1 MSAWNDIQDHLDVAG
16 KTIDSFD
23 VRYNGGREGAYTR
36 AAEEAREHI
45 KRTIFELEAKADERD
60 YLRKML
66 SESRAEVTSLEL
78 SLERLEDRWEAA
90 LDERVAEIEKSFQ
103 DDHEATP

>member
-16 KTIDSFD
+16 KTISGIDAHYD
-23 VRYNGGREGAYTR
+23 GGRSGEYTR
-36 AAEEAREHI
+36 GAKEAREHI

-60 YLRKML
+60 HLRTML
-66 SESRAEVTSLEL
+66 SEARAEVTSLEL
-78 SLERLEDRWEAA
+78 SLERLEGHWEAA
-90 LDERVAEIEKSFQ
+90 LDERVAEVEKSFQ